1 MRSIVISVKNAY
13 FWRLILTPSEITA
26 SIAMPASPF
35 HIYSKAR
42 ELAGYVQG
50 EDRLIAAFASSDI
63 GIYPYQ
69 IAAAQFALRSPFL
82 KGAVLADEGSLG
94 KTFEAL
100 LIATQRWYE
109 GQTRQL
115 LVLPPNLVRQW
126 VQKIETGFILPY
138 VVIDTEQIFGSL
150 SEEGKNPFEQE
161 ALVITTYDFAV
172 QKAEQVGGITWDLA
186 IFDEAS
192 CLSKSHT
199 AENRTAAVLKRATY
213 GAFRLL
219 LTPTPITTSILDI
232 YGLLHFI
239 DESVLPDEK
248 TFYDRY
254 FRKPEN
260 YAELSE
266 WVSQYCFRT
275 LKCQVADY
283 VNFTARIPFVADYTL
298 TPAEKTLYQKIE
310 GYLSLPRKL
319 AYPKMERYDLTLMYY
334 HTVSSSPQ
342 ALCRTLDGAIG
353 RLEESQFPELQ
364 AQIDKEIGFLT
375 EIRNNAA
382 EIRINGKMKTLLA
395 TLKKCFARLSKL
407 ETAKKAL
414 IFTANLATLKV
425 LRTLLTDSGFSV
437 LTYSGENGRDYSVV
451 ERFRNDKDIQILL
464 STDEA
469 AKGLDI
475 EFCPVVVNYDLLYNA
490 VELEQRITRCHRQ
503 GQQSDV
509 VVISLL
515 GKENFA
521 DVRIL
526 ELINKRVLQFDGIF
540 GLSDHILGNFDAELD
555 EVLKALRPGEV
566 IRERFRQNLM
576 EHKEQN
582 LQLVEHTEQSVFTTF
597 TREVADRIALTPG
610 YIEDK
615 IEAINDAL
623 WEVVRW
629 YFGEFNREH
638 PDVPFAIDEQAK
650 TITAPE
656 GDLPELFYYWSGSRN
671 RPYRSL
677 RQYGMSPDFKPH
689 QGRITLAGTLGRHV
703 LNEVCCASRGTLT
716 VAAEIEPCTIGFYAV
731 TVAAKGTPSD
741 AARIYF
747 TFAGRTASGT
757 PLSDADCRSIMELPA
772 VNYTEE
778 KVAENCRENF
788 NSRIFTV
795 GTSARPDPVDILILT
810 EEFVARRLTERDSA
824 QAEELMRMKRR
835 TAIAKTGLEREV
847 AVLEARIK
855 IAQREVEEAED
866 RIGKIQADKRLKL
879 LRRELRQRQDG
890 LFLDRMRLDLQLEQE
905 VETFVAAQQLT
916 ATVQRHYLIEVHGT
930 QKRQ

>member
-1 MRSIVISVKNAY
+1 
-13 FWRLILTPSEITA
+13 
-26 SIAMPASPF
+26 MPASPF

-50 EDRLIAAFASSDI
+50 DDRLIAVFASSDI

-94 KTFEAL
+94 KTFEAI

-126 VQKIETGFILPY
+126 VRKIETGFTLPY
-138 VVIDTEQIFGSL
+138 VVIDTEQAFASL
-150 SEEGKNPFEQE
+150 SKESENPFEQE

-172 QKAEQVGGITWDLA
+172 EKAEQVGQIEWDLA

-199 AENRTAAVLKRATY
+199 AENRTAAVLKRATD

-239 DESVLPDEK
+239 DESILPDEK
-248 TFYDRY
+248 AFYDRY

-275 LKCQVADY
+275 LKSQVTEY
-283 VNFTARIPFVADYTL
+283 VNFTDRIPYTVSYPL
-298 TPAEKTLYQKIE
+298 TPPEKSLYEKLE
-310 GYLSLPRKL
+310 AYLALPFKL
-319 AYPKMERYDLTLMYY
+319 AYPKMERYDLSLMYY

-342 ALCRTLDGAIG
+342 ALCRTLDGAIR
-353 RLEESQFPELQ
+353 RLEEMQQQPQ
-364 AQIDKEIGFLT
+364 AEREKQRL
-375 EIRNNAA
+375 A
-382 EIRINGKMKTLLA
+382 EIRDCAAQIGISGKMKTLLSV
-395 TLKKCFARLSKL
+395 LKQCFVRLGQL
-407 ETAKKAL
+407 GTAKKAL
-414 IFTANLATLKV
+414 IFTDNRVTLKV
-425 LRTLLTDSGFSV
+425 LRNLLTDSGFSA

-475 EFCPVVVNYDLLYNA
+475 EFCPMVVNYDLLYNA

-509 VVISLL
+509 VVVSLL

-540 GLSDHILGNFDAELD
+540 GLSDQILGNFDAELD
-555 EVLKALRPGEV
+555 EVLNALHRSEV

-582 LQLVEHTEQSVFTTF
+582 LRLVEHAEESVFTTF
-597 TREVADRIALTPG
+597 TREVADRITLTPG

-615 IEAINDAL
+615 IAAVNDAL

-638 PDVPFAIDEQAK
+638 PDAPFVIDEQAK
-650 TITAPE
+650 TVTAPE

-703 LNEVCCASRGTLT
+703 LDEVCCASHGTLT

-731 TVAAKGTPSD
+731 TVAAKGTPSNT
-741 AARIYF
+741 ARIYF

-757 PLSDADCRSIMELPA
+757 PLSDAECGAIMGLPA
-772 VNYTEE
+772 VDYTEE
-778 KVAENCRENF
+778 KIAENCRENF

-795 GTSARPDPVDILILT
+795 GTPGRHDPIDTLIAT
-810 EEFVARRLTERDSA
+810 EEFITRRLTERGSA
-824 QAEELMRMKRR
+824 QADELVRMKRR

-847 AVLEARIK
+847 AALEARIK

-879 LRRELRQRQDG
+879 LRRELQQRQDN

-905 VETFVAAQQLT
+905 VEAFVAGQQLT
-916 ATVQRHYLIEVHGT
+916 ATVQRHYLIEVRSI
-930 QKRQ
+930 QKEN

>member
-1 MRSIVISVKNAY
+1 
-13 FWRLILTPSEITA
+13 
-26 SIAMPASPF
+26 MPASPF

-50 EDRLIAAFASSDI
+50 DDRLIAVFASSDI

-82 KGAVLADEGSLG
+82 EGAVLADEGSLG
-94 KTFEAL
+94 KTFEAI

-126 VQKIETGFILPY
+126 VRKIETGFTLPY
-138 VVIDTEQIFGSL
+138 VVIDTEQAFASL
-150 SEEGKNPFEQE
+150 SEESENPFEQE

-172 QKAEQVGGITWDLA
+172 EKAEHVGQIEWDLA

-199 AENRTAAVLKRATY
+199 AENRTAAVLKRATD

-239 DESVLPDEK
+239 DESILPDEK
-248 TFYDRY
+248 AFYDRY

-275 LKCQVADY
+275 LKSQVTEY
-283 VNFTARIPFVADYTL
+283 VNFTDRIPYTVSYPL
-298 TPAEKTLYQKIE
+298 TPPEKSLYEKLE
-310 GYLSLPRKL
+310 AYLALPFKL
-319 AYPKMERYDLTLMYY
+319 AYPKMELYDLSLMYY

-342 ALCRTLDGAIG
+342 ALCRTLDGAIR
-353 RLEESQFPELQ
+353 RLEEMQQQPQ
-364 AQIDKEIGFLT
+364 AEREKQRL
-375 EIRNNAA
+375 A
-382 EIRINGKMKTLLA
+382 EIRDCAAQIGISGKMKTLLSV
-395 TLKKCFARLSKL
+395 LKQCFVRLGQL
-407 ETAKKAL
+407 GTGKKAL
-414 IFTANLATLKV
+414 IFSNNKV
-425 LRTLLTDSGFSV
+425 TQKILHNLLTENGYPGV
-437 LTYSGENGRDYSVV
+437 LTYSDDNGRDYSII
-451 ERFRNDKDIQILL
+451 EQFRSDKKIEILL

-509 VVISLL
+509 VVVSLL

-555 EVLKALRPGEV
+555 EVLNALRPGEV
-566 IRERFRQNLM
+566 IRKQFRQNLT

-582 LQLVEHTEQSVFTTF
+582 LRLVEHAEQSVYTTF
-597 TREVADRIALTPG
+597 TRELADRITLTSG
-610 YIEDK
+610 YIEDR
-615 IEAINDAL
+615 IAAVNDTL
-623 WEVVRW
+623 WEVVGW
-629 YFGEFNREH
+629 FFAEFNREH

-656 GDLPELFYYWSGSRN
+656 SDLPELFYYWSGSRN

-731 TVAAKGTPSD
+731 TVAAKGSPSD
-741 AARIYF
+741 AGRTYF
-747 TFAGRTASGT
+747 AFAGRTASGT
-757 PLSDADCRSIMELPA
+757 PLSDADCRSIMELPT
-772 VNYTEE
+772 VDYTEE
-778 KVAENCRENF
+778 KVAENCRENY

-795 GTSARPDPVDILILT
+795 GTPARPDPVDTLILT

-835 TAIAKTGLEREV
+835 TAVAKTGLEREV
-847 AVLEARIK
+847 AALEARIK
-855 IAQREVEEAED
+855 VVQREVEEAED

-879 LRRELRQRQDG
+879 LRRELQQKQDS

-905 VETFVAAQQLT
+905 IDAFVAAQQLT

-930 QKRQ
+930 QKGQ